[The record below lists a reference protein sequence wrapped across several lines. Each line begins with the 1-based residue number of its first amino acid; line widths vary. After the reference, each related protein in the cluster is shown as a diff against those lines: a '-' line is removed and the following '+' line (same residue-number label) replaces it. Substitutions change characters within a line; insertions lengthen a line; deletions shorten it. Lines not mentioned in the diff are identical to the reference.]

1 MVTVEDGTGIPGADS
16 YADSAFCARYLADRG
31 VTRWAQ
37 AAEAERQAALVRAC
51 QYLDGAYG
59 SGFPG
64 TRLRPE
70 QGMLW
75 PRTGAED
82 PEGNVLSGIPD
93 ALRCAAAEGAA
104 IELAKAG
111 ALGESLSRHGE
122 LASERMG
129 NLARTFTRQGAGLSR
144 FPALHAWMLR
154 LVGSGTAVKV
164 VYG

>member
-1 MVTVEDGTGIPGADS
+1 MEDGTGIRGADS

-37 AAEAERQAALVRAC
+37 AAEAERQAALLRAC

-59 SGFPG
+59 RGFPG

-82 PEGNVLSGIPD
+82 RDGNALSGIPD

-104 IELAKAG
+104 MELAKAG
-111 ALGESLSRHGE
+111 ALSESLSRHGE

-129 NLARTFTRQGAGLSR
+129 NLERTFTREGAGLSR